1 MTPRTGPRAAAAAAA
16 LALVLTGCGGAR
28 EGDAGDPAPSDP
40 SSGPSSETSTSADA
54 APTEAESPSIAPA
67 AGAVLEVEDL
77 RLRAPLAFSDLPD
90 QFTTR
95 QTAYVP
101 DTESAVTAYLFPN
114 LAGFTVDESAE
125 ATLRDGPFTRGRRLA
140 DEVVDDQPV
149 YHLAGPLER
158 GGYGERFGTV
168 LGDNELSVT
177 FEFRAGEPR
186 AYRQE
191 VVDSVLETVDFGEE
205 SVTLPDPGTVPPP
218 PARGPRIEVPG
229 ASLRAPVY
237 WVRTGMPGATFD
249 GAFRTGVLGTSI
261 ALSTAPRGDI
271 EDLDDLGDRSVR
283 GRGWRTPATRLDDTE
298 VDGQPAVHVAGKVK
312 PGTHVEQF
320 EMLVGDQRLTLTFTF
335 ADGESK
341 QFRDDAV
348 ARVLPTVEVAAGG

>member
-1 MTPRTGPRAAAAAAA
+1 MTPRIGPPAAAAAV
-16 LALVLTGCGGAR
+16 LVLLASGCGGSGE
-28 EGDAGDPAPSDP
+28 EGSAGPAPSQSP
-40 SSGPSSETSTSADA
+40 SGTTTSAEA
-54 APTEAESPSIAPA
+54 APTETESTPSIAPA

-77 RLRAPLAFSDLPD
+77 RLRAPLAFSSLPD

-101 DTESAVTAYLFPN
+101 YTESAVTAYLFPN
-114 LAGFTVDESAE
+114 LAGFTVDGSAK

-158 GGYGERFGTV
+158 GGYGEMFGTV

-177 FEFRAGEPR
+177 FEFREGESR
-186 AYRQE
+186 AYRRE
-191 VVDSVLETVDFGEE
+191 VVDSVLETIDFGEE
-205 SVTLPDPGTVPPP
+205 SVTLPEPGSIPPP
-218 PARGPRIEVPG
+218 PALGPEIKVPG

-237 WVRTGMPGATFD
+237 WVETGIPGATFD
-249 GAFRTGVLGTSI
+249 GAFRAGVLGTSI

-271 EDLDDLGDRSVR
+271 EDLDDLGDQSVR
-283 GRGWRTPATRLDDTE
+283 GRGWRTPATRLEDTE

-312 PGTHVEQF
+312 PGTYVEQF
-320 EMLVGDQRLTLTFTF
+320 ETLVGDQRLTLTFTF
-335 ADGESK
+335 ADGESE

>member
-1 MTPRTGPRAAAAAAA
+1 MTPRTGPRAAAAVAA

-28 EGDAGDPAPSDP
+28 EGEAGEPAPSE
-40 SSGPSSETSTSADA
+40 PSSEPSTTSADA
-54 APTEAESPSIAPA
+54 APTDTGSTPSIAPA
-67 AGAVLEVEDL
+67 AGAELEVEDL
-77 RLRAPLAFSDLPD
+77 RLRAPLAFSSLPD
-90 QFTTR
+90 QFKTR

-101 DTESAVTAYLFPN
+101 YTESAVTAYLFPN
-114 LAGFTVDESAE
+114 LAGFTVDESAR

-149 YHLAGPLER
+149 FHLVGPLER

-177 FEFRAGEPR
+177 FEFRAGESR

-218 PARGPRIEVPG
+218 PALGPRIKVPG

-271 EDLDDLGDRSVR
+271 ADLDDLGDQSVR
-283 GRGWRTPATRLDDTE
+283 GQGWRTRATRLDDTE
-298 VDGQPAVHVAGKVK
+298 IDGQPAVHVTGKVK
-312 PGTHVEQF
+312 PGTYVEQF
-320 EMLVGDQRLTLTFTF
+320 EMLVDDQRLTLTFTF

-348 ARVLPTVEVAAGG
+348 ARVLPTVQVAAGG